1 MVEVL
6 AVVGVAAAVGVL
18 EFDPVLVVPPQALT
32 TITRTSPIATKN
44 VRFGNTIMNVLLRK
58 NCCTRLSAF
67 HTGILVKAFVAG

>member
-18 EFDPVLVVPPQALT
+18 GVDPVLVVPPQALT

-58 NCCTRLSAF
+58 NCCTRVSAF
-67 HTGILVKAFVAG
+67 HTYILVEASVAG